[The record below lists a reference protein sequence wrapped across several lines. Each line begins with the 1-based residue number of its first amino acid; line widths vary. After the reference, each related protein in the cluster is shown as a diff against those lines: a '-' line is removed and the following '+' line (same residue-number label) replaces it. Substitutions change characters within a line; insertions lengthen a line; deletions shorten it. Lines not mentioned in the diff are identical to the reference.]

1 MATVKKLSE
10 TVYEVSATRSGEEL
24 KNLKKHVLVHFKDA
38 KVDGFRKGH
47 VPADVL
53 EKKFKK
59 EIEGEILNHIISEE
73 YRKAVEEN
81 NLSPIAD
88 IKLEK
93 YEDNEDNVEVVF
105 TIPVLPEITLG
116 DYKSV
121 KVEKEA
127 LDVNDEKVNAEIEI
141 MRSNAGKLKEVADDE
156 AAKDKDVANI
166 NFEGFVDGEAFDGG
180 KAEGFDLT
188 LGSKSFIDTF
198 EDQIIGH
205 KKGDEFDVNV
215 TFPEEYH
222 AENLKGKPAVFK
234 IKLNSIKRKE
244 EAELNEDLAK
254 ELGYDSVE
262 DLKAKTK
269 ENLTKREETRIEN
282 EHKGKVVDAVVEG
295 VNFEIPEAIVEREIQ
310 FQINRFAQ
318 QLQMQG
324 MSLNQYFEMTGQNIE
339 KMRES
344 IKESAEKSVKR
355 DLVLNEIAKVEKVE
369 ATEEEVNAELDRTAI
384 MYGMDREGLIA
395 EVRKSG
401 NYARFIDDIKYQ
413 IVNRKTV
420 DLLAK

>member
-1 MATVKKLSE
+1 MSTVKKLSE
-10 TVYEVSATRSGEEL
+10 TVYEVSVTRNGEEL
-24 KNLKKHVLVHFKDA
+24 KHLKEHVLVHFKDA

-93 YEDNEDNVEVVF
+93 YENNEDNVEVVF
-105 TIPVLPEITLG
+105 TIPVLPEINLG

-156 AAKDKDVANI
+156 AAKDKDVTNI
-166 NFEGFVDGEAFDGG
+166 NFEGFIDGEAFDGG

-234 IKLNSIKRKE
+234 VKVNSIKRKE

-282 EHKGKVVDAVVEG
+282 EYRGKVVDAVVDT
-295 VNFEIPEAIVEREIQ
+295 VNFEIPEAVVEREIQ

-369 ATEEEVNAELDRTAI
+369 ATEEEVNTELDRTAL

>member
-1 MATVKKLSE
+1 MSTVKKLSE
-10 TVYEVSATRSGEEL
+10 TVYEVSVTRNGEEL
-24 KNLKKHVLVHFKDA
+24 KHLKEHVLVHFKDA

-93 YEDNEDNVEVVF
+93 YENNEDNVEVVF
-105 TIPVLPEITLG
+105 IIPVLPEINLG

-156 AAKDKDVANI
+156 AAKDKDVTNI
-166 NFEGFVDGEAFDGG
+166 NFEGFIDGEAFDGG

-234 IKLNSIKRKE
+234 VKVNSIKRKE

-282 EHKGKVVDAVVEG
+282 EYRGKVVDAVVDT
-295 VNFEIPEAIVEREIQ
+295 VNFEIPEAVVEREIQ

-324 MSLNQYFEMTGQNIE
+324 MSLNQYFEMTGQDIE

-355 DLVLNEIAKVEKVE
+355 DLVLTEIAKAENVQ
-369 ATEEEVNAELDRTAI
+369 ATEEEVNAELDRTAL

-401 NYARFIDDIKYQ
+401 NYARFIDEIKYQ
-413 IVNRKTV
+413 IINRKTV

>member
-1 MATVKKLSE
+1 MSTVKKLSE
-10 TVYEVSATRSGEEL
+10 TVYEVSVTRNGEEL
-24 KNLKKHVLVHFKDA
+24 KHLKEHVLVHFKDA

-93 YEDNEDNVEVVF
+93 YENNEDNVEVVF
-105 TIPVLPEITLG
+105 TIPVLPEINLG

-156 AAKDKDVANI
+156 AAKDKDVTNI
-166 NFEGFVDGEAFDGG
+166 NFEGFIDGEAFDGG

-234 IKLNSIKRKE
+234 VKVNSIKRKE

-269 ENLTKREETRIEN
+269 ENLTKREETRIES
-282 EHKGKVVDAVVEG
+282 EYRGKVVDAVVDT

-355 DLVLNEIAKVEKVE
+355 DLVLTEIAKAENVQ
-369 ATEEEVNAELDRTAI
+369 ATEEEVNAELDRTAL

-401 NYARFIDDIKYQ
+401 NYARFIDEIKYQ
-413 IVNRKTV
+413 IINRKTV

>member
-93 YEDNEDNVEVVF
+93 YENNEDNVEVVF
-105 TIPVLPEITLG
+105 TIPVLPEIPLG

-269 ENLTKREETRIEN
+269 ENLIKREETRIEN
-282 EHKGKVVDAVVEG
+282 EYKGKVVDAVVEG

-355 DLVLNEIAKVEKVE
+355 DLVLNEIAKAEKVE
-369 ATEEEVNAELDRTAI
+369 ATEEEVNAELDRTAL

>member
-24 KNLKKHVLVHFKDA
+24 KHLKKHVLVHFKDA

-93 YEDNEDNVEVVF
+93 YENNEDNVEVVF

-166 NFEGFVDGEAFDGG
+166 NFEGFVDGEAFNGG

-269 ENLTKREETRIEN
+269 ENLIKREETRIEN
-282 EHKGKVVDAVVEG
+282 EYKGKVVDAVVEG

-355 DLVLNEIAKVEKVE
+355 DLVLNEIAKAEKVE
-369 ATEEEVNAELDRTAI
+369 ATEEEVNAELDRTAL

-401 NYARFIDDIKYQ
+401 NYARFIDEIGYQ

>member
-10 TVYEVSATRSGEEL
+10 TVYEVSVTRNGEEL
-24 KNLKKHVLVHFKDA
+24 KHLKEHVLVHFKDA

-93 YEDNEDNVEVVF
+93 YENNEDNVEVVF
-105 TIPVLPEITLG
+105 TIPVLPEINLG

-156 AAKDKDVANI
+156 AAQDKDVTNI
-166 NFEGFVDGEAFDGG
+166 NFEGFIDGEAFDGG

-234 IKLNSIKRKE
+234 VKVNSIKRKE

-282 EHKGKVVDAVVEG
+282 EYRGKVVDAVVDT
-295 VNFEIPEAIVEREIQ
+295 VNFEIPEAVVEREIQ

-324 MSLNQYFEMTGQNIE
+324 MSLNQYFEMTGQDIE

-355 DLVLNEIAKVEKVE
+355 DLVLTEIAKAENVQ
-369 ATEEEVNAELDRTAI
+369 ATEEEVNAELDRTAL

-401 NYARFIDDIKYQ
+401 NYARFIDEIKYQ
-413 IVNRKTV
+413 IINRKTV

>member
-24 KNLKKHVLVHFKDA
+24 KHLKKHVLVHFKDA

-93 YEDNEDNVEVVF
+93 YENNEDNVEVVF

-116 DYKSV
+116 DYKNV

-234 IKLNSIKRKE
+234 VKVNSIKRKE

-269 ENLTKREETRIEN
+269 ENLIKREETRIEN
-282 EHKGKVVDAVVEG
+282 EYKGKVVDAVVEG

>member
-1 MATVKKLSE
+1 MSTVKKLSE
-10 TVYEVSATRSGEEL
+10 TVYEVSVTRNGEEL
-24 KNLKKHVLVHFKDA
+24 KHLKEHVLVHFKDA

-93 YEDNEDNVEVVF
+93 YENNEDNVEVVF
-105 TIPVLPEITLG
+105 TIPVLPEINLG

-156 AAKDKDVANI
+156 AAKDKDVTNI
-166 NFEGFVDGEAFDGG
+166 NFEGFIDGEAFDGG

-269 ENLTKREETRIEN
+269 ENLIKREETRIEN
-282 EHKGKVVDAVVEG
+282 EYKGKVVDAVVEG

-369 ATEEEVNAELDRTAI
+369 ATEEEVNTELDRTAL